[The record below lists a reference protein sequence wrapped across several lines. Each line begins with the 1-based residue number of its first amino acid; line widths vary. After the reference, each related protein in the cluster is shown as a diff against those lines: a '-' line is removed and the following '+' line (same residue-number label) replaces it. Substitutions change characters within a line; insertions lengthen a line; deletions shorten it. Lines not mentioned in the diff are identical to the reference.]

1 MNKKIK
7 EFHKEM
13 KRIGKE
19 SSKSSIAVY
28 FILRASVIICLVL
41 ELLRGDL
48 NNAFLCLLSL
58 ILFLIPFF
66 IERKFKILLPNTL
79 EIIIMLFIYA
89 AEILGE
95 INNFYGIIP
104 HWDTMLHTI
113 NGFLAAGVGFALFD
127 LLNKNVKDIKLSPL
141 FLSVLAFCFS
151 MTIGVLWEFG
161 EYTADA
167 YLKTDTQKDYIVD
180 NISSVKLNPEKE
192 NVPIKIDNIEKTI
205 IYSKDKNGNDIVTT
219 INGGYLDIGIN
230 DTIKDLI
237 VNFIGALFFSLFGY
251 LYVLNRDKYRFVN
264 QFIPVKQK

>member
-7 EFHKEM
+7 EFHKDM
-13 KRIGKE
+13 KRIWKE

-28 FILRASVIICLVL
+28 FILRGLVILCLIL

-66 IERKFKILLPNTL
+66 IERKFKITLPNTL

-127 LLNKNVKDIKLSPL
+127 LLNKNVKEINLSPL
-141 FLSVLAFCFS
+141 FLAAVAFCFS

-161 EYTADA
+161 EYTADT
-167 YLKTDTQKDYIVD
+167 YLKTDTQKDYLID
-180 NISSVKLNPEKE
+180 NISSVKLNSKKE
-192 NVPIKIDNIEKTI
+192 NVPIKIDNIQKTV
-205 IYSKDKNGNDIVTT
+205 IYSIDKNGNEVVTT
-219 INGGYLDIGIN
+219 IDGGYLDIGIN

-237 VNFIGALFFSLFGY
+237 VNFIGASFFSLFGY
-251 LYVLNRDKYRFVN
+251 LYILNRDKYRFIDH
-264 QFIPVKQK
+264 FIPRKNK